1 MQAGAAADQLIH
13 EFLYPP
19 GFPRKQS
26 WTRSPPWG
34 KGRPL
39 RLPWEID
46 HREPKEHLFYDL
58 GKLGRRCDADQGA
71 NRPAPAQSSLPLATS
86 SENP

>member
-1 MQAGAAADQLIH
+1 MQDGAAADQPIH

-19 GFPRKQS
+19 GRPRKQS
-26 WTRSPPWG
+26 WTRSPPWW

-46 HREPKEHLFYDL
+46 HREPKEHLFDDL
-58 GKLGRRCDADQGA
+58 RKLGRRCDADQGA
-71 NRPAPAQSSLPLATS
+71 QQTGPAQSSLPLAKS